1 MNNLNQKNEE
11 LLMTEEEPVP
21 EEYKEPKLSINA
33 NALKQDNNIVY
44 NSFKNGKISSGPNIV
59 FTSKPNINN
68 INNISSV
75 NKKLN
80 TDNNQNKNS
89 NINNNNNSITLSRVS
104 KAKTSLSNYDNS
116 KYENYNLEKMRYNFL
131 KEYSNIHLDKSENF
145 LKRMK
150 FDICKRQM
158 KEYKI
163 NELIE
168 QNKVK
173 MDEEGR
179 IEAFNRL
186 ISDANRRLEAQE
198 NLENMKNKLSED
210 LISND
215 KKKYSDEI
223 WNEIYKKRFKN
234 YEENCNKKKEEE
246 MKKKQ
251 NKKLKEEIA
260 EINLCK
266 SKKKPQKL
274 IDEASKRMY
283 DEAIR
288 RKIKMSD
295 KIDRI
300 NKYNNEV
307 EDASKYTKKI
317 KSESYTFIDDPHD
330 DFVNNINVTSNNRL
344 SYNDFYVGKKI
355 NNKEKMKKTKGMS
368 VAEFNNKRFDKKPRA
383 GKSYNGKN
391 ININKM
397 NEKYFNDYM
406 KKNEQLYIKE
416 KEKNNN
422 LINITNNKDNLAS
435 DNIGV
440 NNIVEQ
446 FFLRQIDK
454 NKDNI

>member
-1 MNNLNQKNEE
+1 MNNLKKNDEI
-11 LLMTEEEPVP
+11 LMTEEEPVP
-21 EEYKEPKLSINA
+21 EEYKDQKLSINS
-33 NALKQDNNIVY
+33 NALKQDNN
-44 NSFKNGKISSGPNIV
+44 KILSGANKV

-68 INNISSV
+68 INNINSIST
-75 NKKLN
+75 NKKLH
-80 TDNNQNKNS
+80 TENNQNKNN
-89 NINNNNNSITLSRVS
+89 NITNNNSITLSRVS
-104 KAKTSLSNYDNS
+104 KAKTSLSNFDNS
-116 KYENYNLEKMRYNFL
+116 KYENYNLEQMRYNFL

-168 QNKVK
+168 QNKAR

-210 LISND
+210 LINNE

-223 WNEIYKKRFKN
+223 WNEIYKKRFKT
-234 YEENCNKKKEEE
+234 YEENVNKKKEDLI
-246 MKKKQ
+246 KKKQ
-251 NKKLKEEIA
+251 NKKLKEEIDT
-260 EINLCK
+260 INLCK

-288 RKIKMSD
+288 RKIKMND
-295 KIDRI
+295 KLDRI
-300 NKYNNEV
+300 NKYNNEID
-307 EDASKYTKKI
+307 DASKYTKKI
-317 KSESYTFIDDPHD
+317 KSESYTFIDDNNDND
-330 DFVNNINVTSNNRL
+330 DFININNNINVTNNNNRL

-355 NNKEKMKKTKGMS
+355 NNKDKIKKTKGMS
-368 VAEFNNKRFDKKPRA
+368 VAEFNNKRFEKKTRG

-391 ININKM
+391 MNKM

-406 KKNEQLYIKE
+406 KKNEQL
-416 KEKNNN
+416 NLN
-422 LINITNNKDNLAS
+422 LINDKNNLNK

-440 NNIVEQ
+440 SNIVEQ
-446 FFLRQIDK
+446 FFLRQI
-454 NKDNI
+454 NNNEDNI

>member
-1 MNNLNQKNEE
+1 MNNLKKNDEI
-11 LLMTEEEPVP
+11 LMTEEEPVP
-21 EEYKEPKLSINA
+21 EEYKEQKLSINS
-33 NALKQDNNIVY
+33 NALKQDNN
-44 NSFKNGKISSGPNIV
+44 KILSGANKV

-68 INNISSV
+68 INSINNIST
-75 NKKLN
+75 NKKLH
-80 TDNNQNKNS
+80 TENNQNKNN
-89 NINNNNNSITLSRVS
+89 NITNNNSITLSRVS
-104 KAKTSLSNYDNS
+104 KAKTSLSNFDNS
-116 KYENYNLEKMRYNFL
+116 KYENYNLEQMRYNFL

-168 QNKVK
+168 QNKLR

-210 LISND
+210 LINNE
-215 KKKYSDEI
+215 KKKYNDEI
-223 WNEIYKKRFKN
+223 WNEIYKKRFKT
-234 YEENCNKKKEEE
+234 YEENVNKKKEDLI
-246 MKKKQ
+246 KKKQ
-251 NKKLKEEIA
+251 NKKLKEEIDT
-260 EINLCK
+260 INLCK

-288 RKIKMSD
+288 RKIKMND
-295 KIDRI
+295 KLDRI
-300 NKYNNEV
+300 NKYNNEID
-307 EDASKYTKKI
+307 DASKYTKKI
-317 KSESYTFIDDPHD
+317 KSESYTFIDDNNDND
-330 DFVNNINVTSNNRL
+330 DFININNNINVTNNNNRL

-355 NNKEKMKKTKGMS
+355 NNKDKIKKTKGMS
-368 VAEFNNKRFDKKPRA
+368 VAEFNNKRFEKKTRG

-391 ININKM
+391 MNKM

-406 KKNEQLYIKE
+406 KKNEQL
-416 KEKNNN
+416 NLN
-422 LINITNNKDNLAS
+422 LINDKNNLNK

-440 NNIVEQ
+440 SNIVEQ
-446 FFLRQIDK
+446 FFLRQI
-454 NKDNI
+454 NNNEDNI

>member
-1 MNNLNQKNEE
+1 MNNLKKNDEI
-11 LLMTEEEPVP
+11 LMTEEEPVP
-21 EEYKEPKLSINA
+21 EEYKEQKLSINS
-33 NALKQDNNIVY
+33 NALKQGNN
-44 NSFKNGKISSGPNIV
+44 KILSGANKV

-68 INNISSV
+68 INNIST
-75 NKKLN
+75 NKKLH
-80 TDNNQNKNS
+80 TENNQNKNN
-89 NINNNNNSITLSRVS
+89 NITNNNSITLSRVS
-104 KAKTSLSNYDNS
+104 KAKTSLSNFDNS
-116 KYENYNLEKMRYNFL
+116 KYENYNLEQMRYNFL

-168 QNKVK
+168 QNKAR

-210 LISND
+210 LINNE
-215 KKKYSDEI
+215 KKKYNDEI
-223 WNEIYKKRFKN
+223 WNEIYKKRFKT
-234 YEENCNKKKEEE
+234 YEENVNKKKEDLI
-246 MKKKQ
+246 KKKQ
-251 NKKLKEEIA
+251 NKKLKEEIDT
-260 EINLCK
+260 INLCK

-288 RKIKMSD
+288 RKIKMND
-295 KIDRI
+295 KLDRI
-300 NKYNNEV
+300 NKYNNEID
-307 EDASKYTKKI
+307 DASKYTKKI
-317 KSESYTFIDDPHD
+317 KSESYTFIDDNNDND
-330 DFVNNINVTSNNRL
+330 DFININNNINVTNNNNRL

-355 NNKEKMKKTKGMS
+355 NNKDKIKKTKGMS
-368 VAEFNNKRFDKKPRA
+368 VAEFNNKRFEKKTRG

-391 ININKM
+391 MNKM

-406 KKNEQLYIKE
+406 KKNEQL
-416 KEKNNN
+416 NLN
-422 LINITNNKDNLAS
+422 LINDKNNLNK

-440 NNIVEQ
+440 SNIVEQ
-446 FFLRQIDK
+446 FFLRQI
-454 NKDNI
+454 NNNEDNI

>member
-1 MNNLNQKNEE
+1 MNNLKKNDEI
-11 LLMTEEEPVP
+11 LMTEEEPVP
-21 EEYKEPKLSINA
+21 EEYKEQKLSINS
-33 NALKQDNNIVY
+33 NALKQDNN
-44 NSFKNGKISSGPNIV
+44 KILSGANKV

-68 INNISSV
+68 INNINNIST
-75 NKKLN
+75 NKKLH
-80 TDNNQNKNS
+80 TENNQNKNN
-89 NINNNNNSITLSRVS
+89 NITNNNSITLSRVS
-104 KAKTSLSNYDNS
+104 KAKTSLSNFDNS
-116 KYENYNLEKMRYNFL
+116 KYENYNLEQMRYNFL

-168 QNKVK
+168 QNKAR

-210 LISND
+210 LINNE
-215 KKKYSDEI
+215 KKKYNDEI
-223 WNEIYKKRFKN
+223 WNEIYKKRFKT
-234 YEENCNKKKEEE
+234 YEENVNKKKEDLI
-246 MKKKQ
+246 KKKQ
-251 NKKLKEEIA
+251 NKKLKEEIDT
-260 EINLCK
+260 INLCK

-288 RKIKMSD
+288 RKIKMND
-295 KIDRI
+295 KLDRI
-300 NKYNNEV
+300 NKYNNEID
-307 EDASKYTKKI
+307 DASKYTKKI
-317 KSESYTFIDDPHD
+317 KSESYTFIDDNNDND
-330 DFVNNINVTSNNRL
+330 DFINVNDNINVTNNNNRL

-355 NNKEKMKKTKGMS
+355 NNKDKIKKTKGMS
-368 VAEFNNKRFDKKPRA
+368 VAEFNNKRFEKKTRG

-391 ININKM
+391 MNKM

-406 KKNEQLYIKE
+406 KKNEQLNLKLIND
-416 KEKNNN
+416 KNN
-422 LINITNNKDNLAS
+422 LNK

-440 NNIVEQ
+440 SNIVDQ
-446 FFLRQIDK
+446 FFLRQI
-454 NKDNI
+454 NNNEDNI

>member
-1 MNNLNQKNEE
+1 MNNLKKNDEI
-11 LLMTEEEPVP
+11 LMTEEEPVP
-21 EEYKEPKLSINA
+21 EEYKEQKLSINS
-33 NALKQDNNIVY
+33 NALKQDNN
-44 NSFKNGKISSGPNIV
+44 KILSGANKV

-68 INNISSV
+68 INNINNIST
-75 NKKLN
+75 NKKLH
-80 TDNNQNKNS
+80 TENNQNKNN
-89 NINNNNNSITLSRVS
+89 NITNNNSITLSRVS
-104 KAKTSLSNYDNS
+104 KAKTSLSNFDNS
-116 KYENYNLEKMRYNFL
+116 KYENYNLEQMRYNFL

-168 QNKVK
+168 QNKAR

-210 LISND
+210 LINNE

-223 WNEIYKKRFKN
+223 WNEIYKKRFKT
-234 YEENCNKKKEEE
+234 YEENVNKKKEDLI
-246 MKKKQ
+246 KKKQ
-251 NKKLKEEIA
+251 NKKLKEEIDT
-260 EINLCK
+260 INLCK

-288 RKIKMSD
+288 RKIKMND
-295 KIDRI
+295 KLDRI
-300 NKYNNEV
+300 NKYNNEID
-307 EDASKYTKKI
+307 DASKYTKKI
-317 KSESYTFIDDPHD
+317 KSESYTFIDDNNDND
-330 DFVNNINVTSNNRL
+330 DFININNNINVTNNNNRL

-355 NNKEKMKKTKGMS
+355 NNKDKIKKTKGMS
-368 VAEFNNKRFDKKPRA
+368 VAEFNNKRFEKKTRG

-391 ININKM
+391 MNKM

-406 KKNEQLYIKE
+406 KKNEQL
-416 KEKNNN
+416 NLN
-422 LINITNNKDNLAS
+422 LINDKNNLNK

-440 NNIVEQ
+440 SNIVEQ
-446 FFLRQIDK
+446 FFLRQI
-454 NKDNI
+454 NNNEDNI

>member
-1 MNNLNQKNEE
+1 MNNLKKNDEI
-11 LLMTEEEPVP
+11 LMTEEEPVP
-21 EEYKEPKLSINA
+21 EEYKEQKLSINS
-33 NALKQDNNIVY
+33 NALKQDNN
-44 NSFKNGKISSGPNIV
+44 KILSGANKV

-68 INNISSV
+68 INNINNIST
-75 NKKLN
+75 NKKLH
-80 TDNNQNKNS
+80 TENNQNKNN
-89 NINNNNNSITLSRVS
+89 NITNNNSITLSRVS
-104 KAKTSLSNYDNS
+104 KAKTSLSNFDNS
-116 KYENYNLEKMRYNFL
+116 KYENYNLEQMRYNFL

-168 QNKVK
+168 QNKAK

-210 LISND
+210 LINNE

-223 WNEIYKKRFKN
+223 WNEIYKKRFKT
-234 YEENCNKKKEEE
+234 YEENVNKKKEDLI
-246 MKKKQ
+246 KKKQ
-251 NKKLKEEIA
+251 NKKLKEEIDT
-260 EINLCK
+260 INLCK

-288 RKIKMSD
+288 RKIKMND
-295 KIDRI
+295 KLDRI
-300 NKYNNEV
+300 NKYNNEID
-307 EDASKYTKKI
+307 DASKYTKKI
-317 KSESYTFIDDPHD
+317 KSESYTFIDDNNDND
-330 DFVNNINVTSNNRL
+330 DFINVNDNINDNINVTNNNNRL

-355 NNKEKMKKTKGMS
+355 NNKDKIKKTKGMS
-368 VAEFNNKRFDKKPRA
+368 VAEFNNKRFEKKTRG

-391 ININKM
+391 MNKM

-406 KKNEQLYIKE
+406 KKNEQL
-416 KEKNNN
+416 NLN
-422 LINITNNKDNLAS
+422 LINDKNNLNK

-440 NNIVEQ
+440 SNIVEQ
-446 FFLRQIDK
+446 FFLRQI
-454 NKDNI
+454 NNNEDNI

>member
-1 MNNLNQKNEE
+1 MNNLKKNDEI
-11 LLMTEEEPVP
+11 LMTEEEPVP
-21 EEYKEPKLSINA
+21 EEYKDQKLSINS
-33 NALKQDNNIVY
+33 NALKQDNN
-44 NSFKNGKISSGPNIV
+44 KILSGANKV

-68 INNISSV
+68 INNINNIST
-75 NKKLN
+75 NKKLH
-80 TDNNQNKNS
+80 TENNQNKNN
-89 NINNNNNSITLSRVS
+89 NITNNNSITLSRVS
-104 KAKTSLSNYDNS
+104 KAKTSLSNFDNS
-116 KYENYNLEKMRYNFL
+116 KYENYNLEQMRYNFL

-168 QNKVK
+168 QNKAK

-210 LISND
+210 LINNE
-215 KKKYSDEI
+215 KKKYNDEI
-223 WNEIYKKRFKN
+223 WNEIYKKRFKT
-234 YEENCNKKKEEE
+234 YEENVNKKKEDLI
-246 MKKKQ
+246 KKKQ
-251 NKKLKEEIA
+251 NKKLKEEIDT
-260 EINLCK
+260 INLCK

-288 RKIKMSD
+288 RKIKMND
-295 KIDRI
+295 KLDRI
-300 NKYNNEV
+300 NKYNNEID
-307 EDASKYTKKI
+307 DASKYTKKI
-317 KSESYTFIDDPHD
+317 KSESYTFIDDNNDND
-330 DFVNNINVTSNNRL
+330 DFININNNINVTNNNNRL

-355 NNKEKMKKTKGMS
+355 NNKDKIKKTKGMS
-368 VAEFNNKRFDKKPRA
+368 VAEFNNKRFEKKTRG

-391 ININKM
+391 MNKM

-406 KKNEQLYIKE
+406 KKNEQL
-416 KEKNNN
+416 NLN
-422 LINITNNKDNLAS
+422 LINDKNNLNK

-440 NNIVEQ
+440 SNIVEQ
-446 FFLRQIDK
+446 FFLRQI
-454 NKDNI
+454 NNNEDNI

>member
-1 MNNLNQKNEE
+1 MNNLKKNDEI
-11 LLMTEEEPVP
+11 LMTEEEPVP
-21 EEYKEPKLSINA
+21 EEYKDQKLSINS
-33 NALKQDNNIVY
+33 NALKQDNN
-44 NSFKNGKISSGPNIV
+44 KILSGANKV

-68 INNISSV
+68 IST
-75 NKKLN
+75 NKKLH
-80 TDNNQNKNS
+80 TENNQNKNN
-89 NINNNNNSITLSRVS
+89 NITNNNSITLSRVS
-104 KAKTSLSNYDNS
+104 KAKTSLSNFDNS
-116 KYENYNLEKMRYNFL
+116 KYENYNLEQMRYNFL

-168 QNKVK
+168 QNKAK

-210 LISND
+210 LISNE

-223 WNEIYKKRFKN
+223 WNEIYKKRFKT
-234 YEENCNKKKEEE
+234 YEENVNKKKEDLI
-246 MKKKQ
+246 KKKQ
-251 NKKLKEEIA
+251 NKKLKEEIDT
-260 EINLCK
+260 INLCK

-288 RKIKMSD
+288 RKIKMND
-295 KIDRI
+295 KLDRI
-300 NKYNNEV
+300 NKYNNEID
-307 EDASKYTKKI
+307 DASKYTKKI
-317 KSESYTFIDDPHD
+317 KSESYTFIDDNNDND
-330 DFVNNINVTSNNRL
+330 DFININNNINVTNNNNRL

-355 NNKEKMKKTKGMS
+355 NNKDKIKKTKGMS
-368 VAEFNNKRFDKKPRA
+368 VAEFNNKRFEKKTRG

-391 ININKM
+391 MNKM

-406 KKNEQLYIKE
+406 KKNEQL
-416 KEKNNN
+416 NLN
-422 LINITNNKDNLAS
+422 LINDKNNLNK

-440 NNIVEQ
+440 SNIVEQ
-446 FFLRQIDK
+446 FFLRQI
-454 NKDNI
+454 NNNEDNI